1 MRITISGLVII
12 VACATFTGCSSGGG
26 TEGGF
31 TSRDEIN
38 DSFRGSI
45 SELQFPPG
53 TTPPT
58 AVPGIDADPAGTS
71 YQKTYGDTRAHYVW
85 QCAWEKEWLDTRAT
99 DPSAAAAALEQLGK
113 APAMPYLADP
123 QRTDDAT
130 RRMFRENLDKAAL
143 GDPSAMQEDVD
154 VNCS

>member
-1 MRITISGLVII
+1 MRATISGLII
-12 VACATFTGCSSGGG
+12 VVACATFTGCSSGGSG
-26 TEGGF
+26 EGGF

-38 DSFRGSI
+38 DSFRGSV

-58 AVPGIDADPAGTS
+58 AVPGIDADAAGTS

-85 QCAWEKEWLDTRAT
+85 QCAWEKEWLATRAA
-99 DPSAAAAALEQLGK
+99 DPAAADAALEQLAT
-113 APAMPYLADP
+113 APDMPYLADP

-130 RRMFRENLDKAAL
+130 RRIFRENLDKAKL